1 MDKTAC
7 HLQHAI
13 LSAALVGVSCV
24 LTTHA
29 LAQSAGTQPT
39 PVELDPVIVTSATLQ
54 PTSINKVGSSVTVI
68 TADDMARQQR
78 RTVNDVLRTVPG
90 LNLVQSGGPGTQT
103 SIFMRGTNSNHVKV
117 LIDGIDVSNP
127 SAPNAAAD
135 LGQLL
140 TSDVERIE
148 VLRGP
153 QGGLYGADAIGG
165 VISITT
171 RKGSGLPRL
180 TATVEGGSHGTFNQR
195 LGLSGSTSIFN
206 YAFGIDHFRS
216 TDTPVTP
223 WELLV
228 LGTVA
233 RPNYYD
239 NYTYSGRVGAD
250 LTDNFSVNVIARY
263 TDSKLG
269 FTSDGYGPC
278 FCAPNPSR
286 TWLTNHQLFTRAE
299 GIWHSLDDRYRTI
312 FGVSYSNLWSRNV
325 YPPVAFTAPSASTGE
340 KLKFDLRQEIAL
352 GDDYKLLFGME
363 HERYSLDLANL
374 KASDTNNAA
383 YAQLEA
389 NLFKGFTVASNIR
402 YDHYDSFGGHFT
414 YRLAPTY
421 TVEQTGT
428 QLKASVGTG
437 FKAPTLSQL
446 YQDFPAF
453 GFYANPNLKPEESTG
468 YDVGFEQPLF
478 DGRVR
483 VGSTYFYNKIKNLIA
498 ANADFTT
505 NINIGRAETHGNE
518 SFMTWKVNDQ
528 LDFRADYT
536 FTIAKNEDK
545 NQELIRRPRHK
556 ASLQANWSPVDALHL
571 SATLL
576 FVGSWI
582 DGNRD
587 FSIQRMR
594 APSYTTVNLA
604 ADYDVNEKTNVF
616 MRVDNLFDRR
626 YQQPIGF
633 LQPGLGVYG
642 GIRVRAF

>member
-1 MDKTAC
+1 MDSTISR
-7 HLQHAI
+7 LQRA
-13 LSAALVGVSCV
+13 V
-24 LTTHA
+24 LTAGIVGTSCILATHA
-29 LAQSAGTQPT
+29 LAQSTGTP
-39 PVELDPVIVTSATLQ
+39 PEPIELDPVYVNSATLTLTPASQ
-54 PTSINKVGSSVTVI
+54 IGSSVTVI
-68 TADDMARQQR
+68 TADDIAKQQR
-78 RTVNDVLRTVPG
+78 RTVNDVLSAVPG

-127 SAPNAAAD
+127 AVPNAAAD

-140 TSDVERIE
+140 TGDIERIE
-148 VLRGP
+148 ILRGP

-165 VISITT
+165 VISITMK
-171 RKGSGLPRL
+171 KGSGAPKL
-180 TATVEGGSHGTFNQR
+180 TASVESGSHGTFNQR
-195 LGLSGSTSIFN
+195 AGVSGSASIFN
-206 YAFGIDHFRS
+206 YTFGIEHFRS

-228 LGTVA
+228 SGTVA

-269 FTSDGYGPC
+269 FTSDGYGAC

-286 TWLTNHQLFTRAE
+286 TWLSNHQLFTRAE
-299 GIWHSLDDRYRTI
+299 GIWHSLDNRYRTI

-325 YPPVAFTAPSASTGE
+325 YPPVTFTAPSAATGE
-340 KLKFDLRQEIAL
+340 RLKFDLRQEIAL
-352 GDDYKLLFGME
+352 SDNYKVLLGVE
-363 HERYSLDLANL
+363 HERFSLDLGNL
-374 KASDTNNAA
+374 KASDVDNAA

-402 YDHYDSFGGHFT
+402 YDHYNSFGGHFT

-421 TVEQTGT
+421 TFDQTGT

-446 YQDFPAF
+446 YQSFPAF
-453 GFYANPNLKPEESTG
+453 GFYANPDLKPEESTG
-468 YDVGFEQPLF
+468 YDLGFEQPLL
-478 DGRVR
+478 DGKVR
-483 VGSTYFYNKIKNLIA
+483 VGSTYFYNKIKNLIM

-518 SFMTWKVNDQ
+518 SFIAWKVNDQ
-528 LDFRADYT
+528 LDLRADYT
-536 FTIAKNEDK
+536 FTIAKDEDEG
-545 NQELIRRPRHK
+545 QELLRRPRHK
-556 ASLQANWSPVDALHL
+556 ASLQANWSPIDQLHI

-576 FVGSWI
+576 FVGSWV

-587 FSIQRMR
+587 FSIRRMR
-594 APSYTTVNLA
+594 TPSYTTVNLA
-604 ADYDVNEKTNVF
+604 ADYDLNDKINLYT
-616 MRVDNLFDRR
+616 RVDNLFDRR
-626 YQQPIGF
+626 YQEPIGF

-642 GIRVRAF
+642 GVRVRAF